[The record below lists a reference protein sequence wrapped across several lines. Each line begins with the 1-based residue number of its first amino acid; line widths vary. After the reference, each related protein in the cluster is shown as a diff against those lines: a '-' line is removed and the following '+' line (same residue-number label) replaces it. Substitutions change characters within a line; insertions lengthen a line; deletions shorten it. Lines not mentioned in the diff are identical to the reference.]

1 MELLPKVVSIITGVI
16 AIISTLYYAI
26 KSIIKYLTNNPESK
40 LKIFG
45 QSIIASVA
53 TYVVINGIALILYFS
68 VTLNFFKY
76 ANLIEFIAMLLVA
89 TVLIIIFPLFIAKDW
104 YKNRN
109 AFVIA
114 EDYKLFNNDQ
124 KHFSEYSKITS
135 ESVANDF
142 INNTLDSE
150 VKLDYINTKR
160 KDMHSLNKVSTR
172 YNVLSVVTWFSL
184 PLLALNLFIL
194 LFGEYDNKIDF
205 VIIATI
211 ISTSFMIINSFV
223 IYFDT
228 KLQYGIVDHTS
239 IMVEKHD
246 KKYRKRIN
254 KQTEKV
260 NKNKEESK

>member
-1 MELLPKVVSIITGVI
+1 
-16 AIISTLYYAI
+16 
-26 KSIIKYLTNNPESK
+26 
-40 LKIFG
+40 
-45 QSIIASVA
+45 
-53 TYVVINGIALILYFS
+53 
-68 VTLNFFKY
+68 
-76 ANLIEFIAMLLVA
+76 MLLVA
-89 TVLIIIFPLFIAKDW
+89 TVLIIIFPLFIVKDW

-114 EDYKLFNNDQ
+114 EDYKLFKNDQ

-135 ESVANDF
+135 ESIANDF

-150 VKLDYINTKR
+150 VKLNDINTKR
-160 KDMHSLNKVSTR
+160 KAMHSLSKVSTR
-172 YNVLSVVTWFSL
+172 YNVLSVLTWFSL

-211 ISTSFMIINSFV
+211 ISTLFMIINSFV

-228 KLQYGIVDHTS
+228 KLQYGFVDHTS

-254 KQTEKV
+254 KQTGKV
-260 NKNKEESK
+260 NDNKEESK